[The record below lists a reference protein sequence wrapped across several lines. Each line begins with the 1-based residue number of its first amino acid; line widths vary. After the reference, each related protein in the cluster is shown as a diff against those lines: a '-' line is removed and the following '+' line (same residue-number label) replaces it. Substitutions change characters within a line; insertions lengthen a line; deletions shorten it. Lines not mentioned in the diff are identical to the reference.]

1 MDTVWSG
8 CLQSVTKG
16 LAAKDT
22 MSTWSKLLSTSD
34 PRAIFQNYWCEWW
47 PRHKLSTWKHF
58 HFPWCATST
67 STEFS
72 TLTLWFFWMVRTAV
86 YSISQPHLVNW
97 GGVLAVIMWSNPYGR
112 VLFTSDPGVVWWWYS
127 EAFSSTEVANICT
140 NQYTNVGYEWNEL
153 DCYWIWNEI
162 RTTSHL
168 SWVMVI

>member
-22 MSTWSKLLSTSD
+22 MSTWPK
-34 PRAIFQNYWCEWW
+34 YWCEWW

-58 HFPWCATST
+58 HFLWCATST

-72 TLTLWFFWMVRTAV
+72 TLTFMVFLNGTHRRVFNLPATPGQLRG
-86 YSISQPHLVNW
+86 SI
-97 GGVLAVIMWSNPYGR
+97 GGYHVGVNPYGR

-127 EAFSSTEVANICT
+127 EAFSSTEISNIYT
-140 NQYTNVGYEWNEL
+140 NQYTNRGLWNEL
-153 DCYWIWNEI
+153 ACYWTWNEI
-162 RTTSHL
+162 RSTHTFCG
-168 SWVMVI
+168 